1 MRPLQKRSF
10 WGTARKPQMSGEH
23 TPRPSGA
30 RRSSK
35 IYKEKLLALQER
47 YGYKPH
53 TVQEYDELTQ
63 QIRKEMANT
72 NVQVSRADFN
82 HWLSTEREL
91 LETLN
96 DAEID
101 LSCKSDLFDVLDADL
116 SGVLEFEEMPLGG
129 PKPSVSEDIIA
140 IRLKTSH
147 LVQLVTRL
155 CAKLDVPTG
164 DPFAEDEC

>member
-1 MRPLQKRSF
+1 
-10 WGTARKPQMSGEH
+10 MSGEH

-72 NVQVSRADFN
+72 NFN

-116 SGVLEFEEMPLGG
+116 SGVLEFEEMIDGL
-129 PKPSVSEDIIA
+129 
-140 IRLKTSH
+140 LK
-147 LVQLVTRL
+147 
-155 CAKLDVPTG
+155 
-164 DPFAEDEC
+164 